1 MVLACDA
8 SLFSEA
14 AHWSVPRPQDA
25 NKNGNFVEKILS
37 RGQKKFLLML
47 IFFASL
53 ERAAEEEKEDKET
66 RKETIQ
72 SEVL

>member
-25 NKNGNFVEKILS
+25 NKNGNLWRRFCAED
-37 RGQKKFLLML
+37 RKKF
-47 IFFASL
+47 FADVNFLRQLAS
-53 ERAAEEEKEDKET
+53 A
-66 RKETIQ
+66 
-72 SEVL
+72 